1 MRKKKLGATGIEVSE
16 IAFGGVEIGIPYGI
30 GIKDKADML
39 SELDAIYLL
48 HSAIDEGIN
57 FFDTA
62 RLYGESERIMG
73 NAFKDR
79 RNEVVIC
86 SKCNHIRDPEGKIYP
101 HHELRKL
108 IESSL
113 HESLKTLQTDTL
125 DVFML
130 HQADLEILENDFVS
144 EIIVDLKNKGLIRA
158 TGVSVYVPEET
169 KKAIETDAWDVI
181 QLPFN
186 VMDQRQKQYFEM
198 AEQKGK
204 AIVIRSVLMKGLLS
218 ERGKNLHPALKDV
231 EDFIQNYNQFLDTNS
246 KDLPA
251 LATKFAL
258 SFDAVSAVL
267 VGIDKMEYLIQALAT
282 TEGDA
287 LGGKKID
294 RLNNLAYPD
303 PAFLNLADWSKHGW
317 LA

>member
-30 GIKDKADML
+30 GVKDKADML
-39 SELDAIYLL
+39 SETDAIHLL
-48 HSAIDEGIN
+48 HKAIDEGIN

-86 SKCNHIRDPEGKIYP
+86 SKCNHIRDKDGKIYP
-101 HHELRKL
+101 QKELKKL

-113 HESLKTLQTDTL
+113 EESLKTLQIDTL

-130 HQADLEILENDFVS
+130 HQADIEILENDFVA
-144 EIIVDLKNKGLIRA
+144 EIVDNLKTKGMIRA
-158 TGVSVYVPEET
+158 TGVSVYVPAET
-169 KKAIETDAWDVI
+169 KKAIETQAWDVI

-186 VMDQRQKQYFEM
+186 LMDQRQKAYFEM
-198 AEQKGK
+198 AENNGI

-218 ERGKNLHPALKDV
+218 DRGKNLHPALKEV
-231 EDFIQNYNQFLDTNS
+231 EDFIQNYHQLLGPNAS
-246 KDLPA
+246 DLPA

-267 VGIDKMEYLIQALAT
+267 VGIDKMEYLNQSIHAT
-282 TEGDA
+282 NGNPLDA
-287 LGGKKID
+287 QTVIKANQLSFPE
-294 RLNNLAYPD
+294 PD
-303 PAFLNLADWSKHGW
+303 FLNLANWDKMGW
-317 LA
+317 LK